1 LYIVLPL
8 VNFLFKH
15 FYNNY
20 KKNFILIPMNN
31 TDQIIIMVGE
41 LSSELDKNIKEYAI
55 ILAAGHGRRLN
66 SEKSKMLHTILGV
79 PTVERVHNA
88 CKKGVEEINSVIVV
102 GIKADDVMH
111 YLGKR
116 EGTTYAYQQ
125 LQRGTGHA
133 VQVALQ
139 GMKNV
144 PDDAIIYILPGDMGL
159 IDGRT
164 IKQFRTEFLNSK
176 ADMIVL
182 TGLYDGKPED
192 NYYGRII
199 RVKNDSGNVI
209 EIIEHKD
216 ILALPDDKPYTV
228 TYEGKECFYTKEE
241 LINNNE
247 YNSGVFAFK
256 YGKLAENN
264 VQSEIY
270 LTDLIALY
278 NEKAYTVAAARPEK
292 NYVVMGFNTQEV
304 LKEMNEIARKVY
316 EKF

>member
-1 LYIVLPL
+1 
-8 VNFLFKH
+8 
-15 FYNNY
+15 
-20 KKNFILIPMNN
+20 MNN
-31 TDQIIIMVGE
+31 TDQIIKMVGE
-41 LSSELDKNIKEYAI
+41 LSSGLDKNIKEYAI
-55 ILAAGHGRRLN
+55 ILAAGHGKRLN

-79 PTVERVHNA
+79 PTVERVYTA
-88 CKKGVEEINSVIVV
+88 CKKCVEEINSIIVV
-102 GIKADDVMH
+102 GIKADDVMK
-111 YLGKR
+111 YFGKR
-116 EGTTYAYQQ
+116 EKTTYAYQQ
-125 LQRGTGHA
+125 VQNGTGHA

-182 TGLYDGKPED
+182 TGLYEGKTED

-199 RVKNDSGNVI
+199 RAKDNGGNVI
-209 EIIEHKD
+209 QIMEHKD
-216 ILALPDDKPYTV
+216 ILALPDDE
-228 TYEGKECFYTKEE
+228 TYSLTYKGKKFFYTKEE
-241 LINNNE
+241 LINNSE

-256 YGKLAENN
+256 YGKLAEMIDKLKSNN

-278 NEKAYTVAAARPEK
+278 NDKGYTVAASSPEK

-316 EKF
+316 EKS